1 MNVFKFPVEGPLGN
15 GYLEILAENEE
26 EALKLAMSK
35 MQTIVEKMNEKEI
48 EKENLTKKGSV

>member
-1 MNVFKFPVEGPLGN
+1 MGN